1 MASSTASPTISYFLP
16 VCVSATATVTP
27 PAVSLTDSTRAPM
40 RNSMPFF
47 SSASR
52 TAAAM
57 SRSSRGI
64 SSANPSSTVTF
75 DPNEAYIEAN
85 SSPMYP
91 PPTITRCCGSSSSSM
106 IEVLV

>member
-1 MASSTASPTISYFLP
+1 
-16 VCVSATATVTP
+16 
-27 PAVSLTDSTRAPM
+27 M